1 MSRVRRFLYRWNM
14 AAKKKKKLDSEWKD
28 RKIRFGVQKTNTYR
42 YCIHAWN
49 HLIGDGHGYLKTE
62 SHDYA
67 YTDAGWSKAES
78 KAREYADKGY
88 TVTITRTGGI

>member
-1 MSRVRRFLYRWNM
+1 M
-14 AAKKKKKLDSEWKD
+14 AAKKKKKLDAEWED
-28 RKIRFGVQKTNTYR
+28 RKIHFGIKKTNNYR
-42 YCIHAWN
+42 YCVHAWN
-49 HLIGDGHGYLKTE
+49 HLIGDSHGYLKTE

-67 YTDAGWSKAES
+67 YTDGGWSKAES